1 MMTLSLR
8 IPLTEEQAAQL
19 SGQVLLIV
27 PLTVAEL
34 DLVGKATVA
43 QADFIEANR
52 AEVAAYL
59 LSLEADETADYPT
72 ALKRRHVATVQR
84 MRLLLEAT
92 ENLTAASLLIRDI
105 LRRRLVIAPGTD
117 GFGAVQ
123 WGRA

>member
-8 IPLTEEQAAQL
+8 IPVTEEQAAQL
-19 SGQVLLIV
+19 AGQMLLIV
-27 PLTVAEL
+27 PLTAAEL
-34 DLVGKATVA
+34 DLFGKATVA

-52 AEVAAYL
+52 AELAAHVL
-59 LSLEADETADYPT
+59 REEALGTADTETARQ
-72 ALKRRHVATVQR
+72 L
-84 MRLLLEAT
+84 RLLLEAT
-92 ENLTAASLLIRDI
+92 GNLAAASLLIRDI